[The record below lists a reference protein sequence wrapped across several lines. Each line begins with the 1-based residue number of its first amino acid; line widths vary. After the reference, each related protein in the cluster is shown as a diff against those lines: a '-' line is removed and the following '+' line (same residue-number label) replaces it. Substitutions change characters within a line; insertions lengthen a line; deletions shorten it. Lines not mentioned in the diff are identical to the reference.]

1 MFSHLALTCDAPSN
15 DVHLLLSICSFFH
28 AASLTVVEMKFA
40 GVTVARKAV
49 RFFDG
54 GSSGKKQL
62 EDFEL
67 VAMRSEDDRGNI
79 GGVIGRFLRD
89 YLPPKRSENRR
100 KKER

>member
-1 MFSHLALTCDAPSN
+1 M
-15 DVHLLLSICSFFH
+15 
-28 AASLTVVEMKFA
+28 MFA

-54 GSSGKKQL
+54 GSSGQKQL

-79 GGVIGRFLRD
+79 GGVIR
-89 YLPPKRSENRR
+89 
-100 KKER
+100 